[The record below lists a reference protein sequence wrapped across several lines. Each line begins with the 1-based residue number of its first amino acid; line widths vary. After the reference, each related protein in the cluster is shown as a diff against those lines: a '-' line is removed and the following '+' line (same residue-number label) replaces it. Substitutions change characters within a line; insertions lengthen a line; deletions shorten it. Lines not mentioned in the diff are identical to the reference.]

1 MLYASTVITYPILIL
16 LSTIGKKSFENLG
29 RLVNKSGD
37 TIYRLLHPAEVSFLQ
52 SQHIAQEIFKG
63 KKTLYVGIDDTLIK
77 KIYSKMMQGAGMF
90 FDTKIGRQIM
100 AFRLVIAVITDGK
113 FAIPIDCAYLYA
125 KELLDLIEDKHIR
138 SKDDIAKAS
147 VEIAQKLFP
156 DTNLIVVVDGLYTT
170 VEFVKWCRGKN
181 IKLEARMHSNRV
193 VKYKGKSVKVRDLLK
208 IKGIAPKGRQMART
222 ISVAWHEI
230 DLELTIVRRVDKNG
244 KESIVFQ
251 IATYKALPREH
262 ILNYKRRW
270 SVEMINRTT
279 KQELGLQ
286 ECYSRKLETQHDHV
300 AAALLAYALAQ
311 VEMKMYR
318 LDKPEEAIRRCKT
331 KNVNSLTARF
341 SRILY
346 EKVYAC
352 A

>member
-138 SKDDIAKAS
+138 SKN
-147 VEIAQKLFP
+147 EIIKEYYKIGVLF
-156 DTNLIVVVDGLYTT
+156 
-170 VEFVKWCRGKN
+170 
-181 IKLEARMHSNRV
+181 
-193 VKYKGKSVKVRDLLK
+193 
-208 IKGIAPKGRQMART
+208 QM
-222 ISVAWHEI
+222 
-230 DLELTIVRRVDKNG
+230 
-244 KESIVFQ
+244 
-251 IATYKALPREH
+251 
-262 ILNYKRRW
+262 
-270 SVEMINRTT
+270 
-279 KQELGLQ
+279 
-286 ECYSRKLETQHDHV
+286 
-300 AAALLAYALAQ
+300 
-311 VEMKMYR
+311 
-318 LDKPEEAIRRCKT
+318 
-331 KNVNSLTARF
+331 
-341 SRILY
+341 
-346 EKVYAC
+346 
-352 A
+352 